1 MYCFHYLHLI
11 SSCLL
16 NADLDDGVEAWQVQ
30 ILVYIGSVVLLR
42 LKMRG
47 HSMAAKDEGPFN
59 GFVDTNVPE
68 L

>member
-1 MYCFHYLHLI
+1 MSVAIRCIVSIMHLI

-30 ILVYIGSVVLLR
+30 IGLYWFCSTF
-42 LKMRG
+42 
-47 HSMAAKDEGPFN
+47 AAKDEGPFN
-59 GFVDTNVPE
+59 GFVDTKVPE